1 MKAKKR
7 LLARMEGYPVMSERA
22 FMDHF
27 QQHVP
32 FLLTLVV
39 TLTTP
44 GCYYRRDSCPGWLL
58 SLMYD
63 ILLWSG
69 NSGRVWA
76 SVQQV
81 PAQRAALV
89 SLNRQRGFEESK
101 ERCQSTDIK
110 SLKYKLH
117 LCLLALKN
125 RVEIYILLK
134 FCSRYRNQL
143 WSLQSQLSTR
153 KKEVKKIASK
163 Y

>member
-39 TLTTP
+39 TLTRQSYP
-44 GCYYRRDSCPGWLL
+44 GVLLSKGQLL

-117 LCLLALKN
+117 LCLLALTN